1 MKEKEKEPTRKTT
14 MSTAMTQP
22 KDDEN
27 QEVKSASAGWRF
39 LEHYQLTVPCNNELT
54 AESLV
59 ISLFYTS
66 KLKGMLLPTRN
77 TICSVAYLLQEM
89 DSNRKAEIIA

>member
-27 QEVKSASAGWRF
+27 QEVKSASAG
-39 LEHYQLTVPCNNELT
+39 
-54 AESLV
+54 
-59 ISLFYTS
+59 
-66 KLKGMLLPTRN
+66 
-77 TICSVAYLLQEM
+77 
-89 DSNRKAEIIA
+89 